1 MCHLSVMCL
10 VNVCCYLSFGIP
22 GNKPWGRHGPQS
34 SEIVLAVTMSC
45 LIKLHICVCRHT
57 HTQFD
62 KVLKGGCRV
71 LVAQSYGVWSSGKYP
86 THTLNNGHGE
96 RETADLEEQILV
108 FTGPGGFT
116 CSALF
121 LFQTRYICVVED
133 AGCFGSFSLTQ
144 SLSCLNLL
152 AS

>member
-1 MCHLSVMCL
+1 MFVVIFPLVSPATSLGGVMVPNHLKLFWQSQCPAWL
-10 VNVCCYLSFGIP
+10 NCTYVC
-22 GNKPWGRHGPQS
+22 
-34 SEIVLAVTMSC
+34 ADT
-45 LIKLHICVCRHT
+45 HT

-86 THTLNNGHGE
+86 THTLNNGDGE

-133 AGCFGSFSLTQ
+133 AACFGSFSLTQ